1 MPAWS
6 GFWNHTYSGGYQPAT
21 TPIGSKN
28 VYRQL
33 AIALNGYSNR
43 YRVNRIIRQLVNGNV
58 GGTATG
64 TRVRIAA
71 QNPTDPTTSG
81 GKRNV
86 ETVTVINRAT
96 TATDQTQINNALDFK
111 YGYGASAFPRDK
123 SGNGGGGKRG
133 Y

>member
-1 MPAWS
+1 MQSQS
-6 GFWNHTYSGGYQPAT
+6 GWTGYA
-21 TPIGSKN
+21 
-28 VYRQL
+28 V
-33 AIALNGYSNR
+33 LNSWAHR
-43 YRVNRIIRQLVNGNV
+43 RTSVNARTRERAKRIVLRQLVNGNV

-71 QNPTDPTTSG
+71 QSPTDPTTSG